1 MRNIWGCVIVLRIGE
16 KKKFYKKKGNK
27 RGKDYLQTNPKEPM
41 VGGKG

>member
-1 MRNIWGCVIVLRIGE
+1 MCNSFETWG